1 MASWLGGNGC
11 VPIYNLMED
20 AATAEIS
27 RAQIWQWIHHPTGVL
42 DDGRKVTVELF
53 RQITGE
59 ELARLRAQLGEAAFA
74 AGNFERA
81 AKILDEITTADAF
94 ETFLTLP
101 AYRAID

>member
-1 MASWLGGNGC
+1 
-11 VPIYNLMED
+11 MED

-27 RAQIWQWIHHPTGVL
+27 RGAGLAVDPSSRSGVL
-42 DDGRKVTVELF
+42 DDGRKITVELF
-53 RQITGE
+53 REITRE
-59 ELARLRAQLGEAAFA
+59 ELARLRSQLGEAAFA

-81 AKILDEITTADAF
+81 AGIIDAITTAEAF